1 MKLFVKKINF
11 FKTIMNKIKSYFLF
25 SREHRS
31 GIFLLFVIIILVQL
45 GYFFFG
51 NYFRAIEINK
61 EDKAWLLVQNEIDSL
76 KSIQATKKDTIYPF
90 NPNYISDYKGYKL
103 GMSIQEIDR
112 LQAYRKKGKFVNSA
126 KEFQQVTQVSNA
138 FLVKVSPYFKF
149 PDWVKNKGTATSEK
163 FHKFLP
169 KEKEKIIQKDINSA
183 TREDLIAVYGIGEK
197 LADKILQEKEKFGSF
212 VSMEQFQFIWGI
224 SPEALADIEKRF
236 AVKTQ
241 TGLQKI
247 AINDLSQKEL
257 AKFPYFNY
265 SLAKEIIIYRTMNNR
280 IKNVDDLTKIKGMP
294 NEKIKIIALYLDF

>member
-51 NYFRAIEINK
+51 NYFRATEINK

-90 NPNYISDYKGYKL
+90 NPNYITDYKGYKL

-138 FLVKVSPYFKF
+138 LLVKDSPFFKF